1 MIIANVIK
9 KNKIRKRLRNSN
21 KNRSTS
27 NGSLPDL
34 WHTEGYAY
42 M

>member
-9 KNKIRKRLRNSN
+9 KNKIRKRLRNFN
-21 KNRSTS
+21 KNLSTS

-34 WHTEGYAY
+34 WHIEDYA
-42 M
+42 

>member
-9 KNKIRKRLRNSN
+9 KNKIRKRLRNFN

-27 NGSLPDL
+27 NGSLPVL
-34 WHTEGYAY
+34 WHIEGYA
-42 M
+42 